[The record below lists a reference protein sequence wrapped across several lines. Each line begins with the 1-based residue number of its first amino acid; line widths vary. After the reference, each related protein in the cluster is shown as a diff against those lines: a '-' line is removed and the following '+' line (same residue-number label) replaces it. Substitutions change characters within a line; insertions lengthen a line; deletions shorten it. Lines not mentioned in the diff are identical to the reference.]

1 MIRKRKGWKG
11 ELRMEG
17 KGIEG
22 KEKEW
27 KGMEE
32 KGKER

>member
-1 MIRKRKGWKG
+1 MKKKMKELGKRK
-11 ELRMEG
+11 
-17 KGIEG
+17 

-32 KGKER
+32 KNENEKVRC